1 MLEIP
6 LNSAQLRNPNLFM
19 INHDKKIA
27 AELSITEKQVS
38 ATIALLD
45 EGATVPF
52 ISRYRKE
59 VTGTLDE
66 VQVTTIRDRM
76 QQLRDLDKRREA
88 VLKSLTEM
96 GKLTPELEKAVN
108 EAETMV
114 LLEDIYLPYRP
125 KRKTRA
131 TTAREKG
138 LQPLAD
144 LLLEQKR
151 IDVELEA
158 TKFIDEEKGVK
169 SLEEALG
176 GARDIIAEFIS
187 ENAEVRAQMRSLFI
201 EKGTFQSKVVEGKE
215 EAGIKYKDYF
225 DWSESVKT
233 APSHRVLAMRRG
245 EKEEILWLDL
255 KPEEEEAIDLLDKAF
270 VIGNNPSADQ
280 VKQAITDGYK
290 RLLKPSMETEVRL
303 FTKKNA
309 DEEAIRVF
317 AENAR
322 QLLLGAPLGQKRT
335 MAIDPGF
342 RTGCKVV
349 CLDEQGQLLEYTAIF
364 PHTGAGQA
372 KEAEKTTKHLFEQ
385 YNIEAIAIG
394 NGTAGRETEVFV
406 RALNLPNVAIVMVNE
421 SGASIYSAS
430 DVAREEFPDKDVT
443 VRGAVSI
450 GRRLMDPLAELVKID
465 PKSIGV
471 GQYQHDVDQN
481 KLQSSLDDTVMS
493 CVNAVGVELNTASK
507 QILAYVSGLGP
518 QLAQNIVEYR
528 NQNGAF
534 KRRDQLKKV
543 PRLGDKAFEQA
554 AGFLRIHHAENPLDT
569 SAVHPE
575 RYALVEQMANDLKCS
590 IKELMSDDKLRKSIP
605 LLKYTSDTVGLP
617 TLNDIMAE
625 LAKPGRDPR
634 EQFEAFSFTDGVN
647 AITDLK
653 VGMKLPG
660 IVTNITN
667 FGAFVDIGVHQDGLV
682 HLSQITNRFIK
693 DANEVLKVHQ
703 KVEVTVTDVDINR
716 KRIALSM
723 KENDK
728 SAAPAERRTDDRR
741 PQNNGNNNRPAN
753 NNRKPEPQHET
764 DIAIKLAALKD
775 KFR

>member
-1 MLEIP
+1 
-6 LNSAQLRNPNLFM
+6 M
-19 INHDKKIA
+19 IDHHIKIA
-27 AELSITEKQVS
+27 QELAVASKQVT
-38 ATIALLD
+38 ATVSLLD

-59 VTGTLDE
+59 MTGSLDE
-66 VQVTTIRDRM
+66 VQITSIRDRI

-88 VLKSLTEM
+88 ILKSLTDM
-96 GKLTPELEKAVN
+96 GKLTPELQQHVN

-114 LLEDIYLPYRP
+114 ALEDIYLPYRP
-125 KRKTRA
+125 KRTTRA
-131 TTAREKG
+131 TKAREKG

-144 LLLEQKR
+144 VIMAQGKVDLAA
-151 IDVELEA
+151 EA
-158 TKFIDEEKGVK
+158 DKFIDAEKGVATA
-169 SLEEALG
+169 EEALS
-176 GARDIIAEFIS
+176 GARDIIAETIS
-187 ENAEVRAQMRSLFI
+187 ENAEVRAQLRDMFI
-201 EKGTFQSKVVEGKE
+201 NKGTFQSKVAPGKE

-225 DWSESVKT
+225 DWTEPVKT

-245 EKEEILWLDL
+245 EKEEILYLDIMP
-255 KPEEEEAIDLLDKAF
+255 PEDDAVALLDRTF
-270 VIGNNPSADQ
+270 VTANNSSSDQ
-280 VKQAITDGYK
+280 IRLAIADGYK
-290 RLLKPSMETEVRL
+290 RLLKPSMETEARL
-303 FTKKNA
+303 LTKKKA

-322 QLLLGAPLGQKRT
+322 QLLLAAPLGQKRV

-349 CLDEQGQLLEYTAIF
+349 CLDEQGKLLEYTAIF

-372 KEAEKTTKHLFEQ
+372 REAEKTVKQLFET
-385 YNIEAIAIG
+385 YKIEAIAIG
-394 NGTAGRETEVFV
+394 NGTAGRETETFV
-406 RALNLPNVAIVMVNE
+406 RNLQLPGVTIVMVNE

-430 DVAREEFPDKDVT
+430 EVAREEFPDKDVT

-481 KLQSSLDDTVMS
+481 KLQTSLDDTVVS

-507 QILAYVSGLGP
+507 QVLAYVSGLGP
-518 QLAQNIVEYR
+518 QLAQNIVDYR

-534 KRRDQLKKV
+534 KHREQLKKV

-554 AGFLRIHHAENPLDT
+554 AGFLRIQGSDNPLEA
-569 SAVHPE
+569 SGVHPE
-575 RYALVEQMANDLKCS
+575 RYSLVEQMAKDSNATIKDLMTN
-590 IKELMSDDKLRKSIP
+590 EKLRKSIP
-605 LLKYTSDTVGLP
+605 LQKYTSEKVGLP

-634 EQFEAFSFTDGVN
+634 EQFEAFSFTEGVN
-647 AITDLK
+647 EVKDLK

-693 DANEVLKVHQ
+693 DPNEVLKVHQ
-703 KVEVTVTDVDINR
+703 QVEVTVTEVDVNR
-716 KRIALSM
+716 KRISLSM
-723 KENDK
+723 KENEKEK
-728 SAAPAERRTDDRR
+728 SS
-741 PQNNGNNNRPAN
+741 N
-753 NNRKPEPQHET
+753 NNRKPQPAVNNQNRNKREPET
-764 DIAIKLAALKD
+764 DMQSKLAALKA
-775 KFR
+775 KFK